1 MSHKCRCETNQRKI
15 ESRII
20 QFQRFLLWYVKEK
33 RESLRER
40 ERTTD
45 SRDGNL
51 EPPSPIFPGLTP
63 KHFLSTEETSPSGK
77 LRQLPSKSG
86 RRVSSM
92 FLVYPN
98 PASEQGSIE
107 GRGRRE
113 EGWIGSARVFPP
125 IAPSNYS
132 KSFHSRLHGW
142 FLRSWKGEKK
152 KRKGKERRKGKRI
165 EQAFVSI
172 SIGKERKREEDRW
185 NREWSRDLARKLG
198 EPTWKGE
205 EGGGGPSFINFWKRD
220 ASIDSVAAGRLVV
233 TRAKSC
239 DEAR

>member
-1 MSHKCRCETNQRKI
+1 MNIEYRRIDCPRIRHARSSNYQIYRPNTRQLRDTWNRPPKRHLILFQTLINFTMSHKCRYETNQRKI

-40 ERTTD
+40 EMTTD

-98 PASEQGSIE
+98 PAS
-107 GRGRRE
+107 
-113 EGWIGSARVFPP
+113 
-125 IAPSNYS
+125 
-132 KSFHSRLHGW
+132 K
-142 FLRSWKGEKK
+142 
-152 KRKGKERRKGKRI
+152 
-165 EQAFVSI
+165 
-172 SIGKERKREEDRW
+172 DR
-185 NREWSRDLARKLG
+185 
-198 EPTWKGE
+198 
-205 EGGGGPSFINFWKRD
+205 
-220 ASIDSVAAGRLVV
+220 
-233 TRAKSC
+233 
-239 DEAR
+239 